1 MTLEI
6 THPEKPTEQD
16 KIDDEDYMLPH
27 HIDGVLP
34 QSNMDISGIEKLE
47 LIEHKTPS
55 AQSSVTFENLN
66 GDTDEKYL
74 LILDLGFDTA
84 SNVLTLKPNN
94 IATDQKTSLIR
105 VYYSS
110 SSRTNASDI
119 RIGTSDSNK
128 ANRCRSKTLILAKTG
143 NYRRFETNINIYG
156 VGNTT
161 PINMWGWCQ
170 WSDTTTNIT
179 SLVVDVDVGTFTGD
193 IYLYRV
199 KTVCP
204 I

>member
-94 IATDQKTSLIR
+94 IATDQKTSLYY
-105 VYYSS
+105 VYTSNHGNS
-110 SSRTNASDI
+110 NSPNI
-119 RIGTSDSNK
+119 RIGSSDNNK